1 MAAERINS
9 RRDIISSL
17 PCELLSYIFGFLPF
31 KEAARTSILSTK
43 FRHIWHGI
51 DRIDLQENYFIQD
64 DETERNKM
72 NQRREFINFAFH
84 CWSKNFTAKTINAFS
99 LAFTRPRNFYVET
112 YNLIRFSVARN
123 VKALTLDFHN
133 PIWREDGLENH
144 GGVFDLPVFVY
155 SYQGFESLKL
165 FSCNFLASEFRN
177 YTALKELSLG
187 WIQLGP
193 NSVRTLLMY
202 CPLLE
207 SFSLKKCWNIHERLD
222 ISRPNLRLKNLVVDR
237 CNFLSGL
244 VRIQAPNLRFFKYS
258 GKVARFNFESRLT
271 YMQEAELD
279 FGQQSEFSGVAD
291 LLYDLIDQLFSV
303 RVLTV
308 CSFLLQV
315 IPIGE
320 EPLDLLKTLNVRH
333 LTLKTSMRSFEFDGI
348 IFMLKCCPL
357 LETLTINNLRPA
369 RIFPDDVPPF
379 ELDPEEFWTNNLIVH
394 RCIKTSLK
402 VVEVLGFQGTGN
414 EILMLHYL
422 ISFGSVL
429 EEVNLYLSEEDDGYG
444 GNSEQYLQIAES
456 MQRDIQRASHRLRIY
471 IY

>member
-1 MAAERINS
+1 M
-9 RRDIISSL
+9 L
-17 PCELLSYIFGFLPF
+17 
-31 KEAARTSILSTK
+31 
-43 FRHIWHGI
+43 
-51 DRIDLQENYFIQD
+51 
-64 DETERNKM
+64 
-72 NQRREFINFAFH
+72 
-84 CWSKNFTAKTINAFS
+84 
-99 LAFTRPRNFYVET
+99 ET
-112 YNLIRFSVARN
+112 YNLIRFSAARN

-133 PIWREDGLENH
+133 PIWTEDGLENH
-144 GGVFDLPVFVY
+144 GGVFDFPVFVY

-165 FSCNFLASEFRN
+165 FSCKFLASEFRN

-222 ISRPNLRLKNLVVDR
+222 ISRTNLRLKNLVVDR

-244 VRIQAPNLRFFKYS
+244 VKIQAPNLRFFKYS
-258 GKVARFNFESRLT
+258 GKAARFYFQSRLT

-291 LLYDLIDQLFSV
+291 LLYDLLDQLFSV
-303 RVLTV
+303 RVLMV

-320 EPLDLLKTLNVRH
+320 EPLDLLKTLN
-333 LTLKTSMRSFEFDGI
+333 
-348 IFMLKCCPL
+348 
-357 LETLTINNLRPA
+357 
-369 RIFPDDVPPF
+369 DDVPPF
-379 ELDPEEFWTNNLIVH
+379 ELDPEEFWTNNFIVH

-402 VVEVLGFQGTGN
+402 VVELLGFQGTGN
-414 EILMLHYL
+414 EILMLQYL

-429 EEVNLYLSEEDDGYG
+429 GEVNLYLSEEDDGYG
-444 GNSEQYLQIAES
+444 GNSEKYLQIAES